1 MSFVHRL
8 IRIVVEPLLRHIS
21 SRPVIRKQ
29 AVGLINEPW
38 RSISIRTSSD
48 SDFFREWRVVGDET
62 GLDASGLVS
71 NQFHADR
78 SALQARPHYLP
89 SIRPADR
96 ATYAP
101 QFMPGLGKKIA
112 LLEGRSRA
120 DLQPISSH
128 LHRFLSSPLE
138 SFSIQAFSRQIF
150 PRGWWRGRGDREAT
164 EPDNDG

>member
-8 IRIVVEPLLRHIS
+8 IRIVVDPLLRHIS

-48 SDFFREWRVVGDET
+48 SDFFREWCVVGDET

-101 QFMPGLGKKIA
+101 IYA
-112 LLEGRSRA
+112 RTR
-120 DLQPISSH
+120 
-128 LHRFLSSPLE
+128 
-138 SFSIQAFSRQIF
+138 
-150 PRGWWRGRGDREAT
+150 
-164 EPDNDG
+164 

>member
-89 SIRPADR
+89 SILPADR

-101 QFMPGLGKKIA
+101 IYA
-112 LLEGRSRA
+112 RTR
-120 DLQPISSH
+120 
-128 LHRFLSSPLE
+128 
-138 SFSIQAFSRQIF
+138 
-150 PRGWWRGRGDREAT
+150 
-164 EPDNDG
+164 